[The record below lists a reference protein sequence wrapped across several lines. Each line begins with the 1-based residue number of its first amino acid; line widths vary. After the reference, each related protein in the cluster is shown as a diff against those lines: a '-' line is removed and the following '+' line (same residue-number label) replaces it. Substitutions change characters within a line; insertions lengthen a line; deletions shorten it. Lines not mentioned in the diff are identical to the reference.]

1 MTRRRPLE
9 LRRIAWPCPWPASTA
24 IRFVV
29 SCATA
34 EKTNLIEVVVTRLD
48 LAPGAVQAL
57 AAVLSGA
64 EQERAGRLHAERD
77 RRRLIVARARLRQLL
92 ARRLD
97 TRPESINLVYGPHGK
112 PALACNTMRFNVS
125 HSEDIAV
132 YAFSRGGE
140 VGVDVE
146 AIRRFREAD
155 DIAAR
160 TFSRRENE
168 AYTALEPRE
177 RPLGFFNCWT
187 RKEALVKAVGHG
199 LSMPLDDI
207 EVTLAPGEPAKLLR
221 LGDRTGERI
230 GWRLR
235 SFRPAPGFVAALATQ
250 N

>member
-1 MTRRRPLE
+1 M
-9 LRRIAWPCPWPASTA
+9 
-24 IRFVV
+24 
-29 SCATA
+29 
-34 EKTNLIEVVVTRLD
+34 IEVVVTQLD
-48 LAPGAVQAL
+48 LAPGAVHAL
-57 AAVLSGA
+57 AALLSRTERQRA
-64 EQERAGRLHAERD
+64 ERLRADRD
-77 RRRLIVARARLRQLL
+77 RRRFIVARARLRQLL
-92 ARRLD
+92 ARRLG
-97 TRPESINLVYGPHGK
+97 TRPESIDLVSGLRGK
-112 PALACNTMRFNVS
+112 PALACNGLHFNVS

-146 AIRRFREAD
+146 AIRRLREAD

-168 AYTALEPRE
+168 AYAALEPHLKA
-177 RPLGFFNCWT
+177 LGFFNCWT

-221 LGDRTGERI
+221 LGDMTGERI
-230 GWRLR
+230 GWRLQ
-235 SFRPAPGFVAALATQ
+235 SFRPAPGFVAALATR

>member
-1 MTRRRPLE
+1 
-9 LRRIAWPCPWPASTA
+9 
-24 IRFVV
+24 V
-29 SCATA
+29 
-34 EKTNLIEVVVTRLD
+34 IEVVVTQLD
-48 LAPGAVQAL
+48 LAPGAVHAL
-57 AAVLSGA
+57 AALLSRT
-64 EQERAGRLHAERD
+64 ERERAERLRADRD
-77 RRRLIVARARLRQLL
+77 RRRFIVARARLRQLL
-92 ARRLD
+92 ALRLG
-97 TRPESINLVYGPHGK
+97 TRPESIDLVSGPRGK
-112 PALACNTMRFNVS
+112 PALACSGLHFNVS

-132 YAFSRGGE
+132 YAFSRRGE

-168 AYTALEPRE
+168 AYVALEPRLK
-177 RPLGFFNCWT
+177 PLGFFNCWT

-221 LGDRTGERI
+221 LGDMTGERI

-235 SFRPAPGFVAALATQ
+235 SFRPAPGFVAALATR